1 MDNICDTTDLMLEIA
16 RQLDAYDLSNL
27 CAASR
32 RLRDACDNDAFFEQ
46 VARQA
51 YSDEFWRRASLRT
64 QTPCPTIRLELV
76 RIERFQ
82 RMLMRHD
89 GTRWDEA
96 KFFAMWESE
105 ARLRVPRR
113 AELAAEK

>member
-1 MDNICDTTDLMLEIA
+1 MHEICETTDLMLEIA
-16 RQLDAYDLSNL
+16 RHLDPYDLSSL

-32 RLRDACDNDAFFEQ
+32 RLRDACDNDAFFGH

-51 YSDEFWRRASLRT
+51 YSDEFWRRASLRA
-64 QTPCPTIRLELV
+64 QPPCPTIRLELV

-82 RMLMRHD
+82 RMLMRYD

-105 ARLRVPRR
+105 ARLRARRR
-113 AELAAEK
+113 ADLGPEG